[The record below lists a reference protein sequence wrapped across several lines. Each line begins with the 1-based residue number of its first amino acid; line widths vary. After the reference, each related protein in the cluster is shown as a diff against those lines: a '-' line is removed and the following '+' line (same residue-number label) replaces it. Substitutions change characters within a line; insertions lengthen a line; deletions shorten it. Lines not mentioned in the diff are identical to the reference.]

1 MSVTGTRVSALA
13 YVASGVK
20 VTLGT
25 KADVENDEPL
35 RGSSEDVGKI
45 WAAVGVAER
54 RRAARRATVARK
66 RRSMAMPGSGDV
78 QVELRY
84 GGVLRGLHLKAV
96 AMYTQAR

>member
-1 MSVTGTRVSALA
+1 VSALA

-35 RGSSEDVGKI
+35 RGSCEDVGKI

-54 RRAARRATVARK
+54 RRAARRATEARK
-66 RRSMAMPGSGDV
+66 RRSMAKRDAENVRREP
-78 QVELRY
+78 RY
-84 GGVLRGLHLKAV
+84 EERLRGC
-96 AMYTQAR
+96 T